1 MTEPKLIGVIE
12 PETHLTGLRYS
23 PCGSLLAAPSFDG
36 RVRRW
41 RLIEGGA
48 FPPPELPAVTGHNG
62 FVSAIDFH
70 PSRLLAFSADSWGQ
84 LRAWPYLGEVV
95 EPMWINAGAHDG
107 WIRSIAVG
115 DEGDW
120 IATAG
125 RDRKVKLFSTTNGG
139 QLAEYGGHA
148 DELFAV
154 AAHPSGRWIVS
165 GDLRGRLIQWDVK
178 SGVMVKEFDA
188 KAFHLLDRLQDIGGL
203 RKLYFDRDGKT
214 LVAAGSVP
222 GGGGNVRGHA
232 RVRVFDFESGAIRH
246 DLPIGEVDKD
256 IFAHDVALLAD
267 GSIIIVT
274 TGQPGQGK
282 LLITMPGEEKP
293 RFENSKGT
301 VNCHSVALAPDGK
314 HFAVSATN
322 TGSNGNGRKLEKDGT
337 YLDNRSPIH
346 LFALEA

>member
-1 MTEPKLIGVIE
+1 MTEPKPIGIIE
-12 PETHLTGLRYS
+12 PETHLTGLRFS
-23 PCGSLLAAPSFDG
+23 PCGSVLAAPSFDG

-41 RLIEGGA
+41 RLAGDGT
-48 FPPPELPAVTGHNG
+48 FPPTEMAPVTGHDG
-62 FVSAIDFH
+62 FATAIDFH

-84 LRAWPYLGEVV
+84 LRAWPYLGETT
-95 EPMWINAGAHDG
+95 EPFWVNAAAHDG

-115 DEGDW
+115 GEGDW

-125 RDRKVKLFSTTNGG
+125 RDGKVRLFSTTNGG
-139 QLAEYGGHA
+139 QLAEFGSHA

-165 GDLRGRLIQWDVK
+165 GDLRGRVIQWDVK
-178 SGVMVKEFDA
+178 SGTIVKEFDA

-203 RKLYFDRDGKT
+203 RKLYFDLGGKT

-246 DLPIGEVDKD
+246 DLPVGEADKD
-256 IFAHDVALLAD
+256 IFAHDVALRAD
-267 GSIIIVT
+267 GSLIIVT

-293 RFENSKGT
+293 RFETSKGT
-301 VNCHSVALAPDGK
+301 MNCHSVALTPDGR
-314 HFAVSATN
+314 HFAVSTTN
-322 TGSNGNGRKLEKDGT
+322 TGSNGNGRRLDKDGK
-337 YLDNRSPIH
+337 YPDNRSPIH
-346 LFALEA
+346 LFELEA